1 MYQAL
6 ESSESDFLI
15 KLASF
20 APTAKWEVLN
30 IKIYVDTIKNPHTK
44 TIALLTNCSKQYKNN
59 ILELPHAMERQT
71 ETSNHIIKTSCSYTC

>member
-44 TIALLTNCSKQYKNN
+44 TIAVL
-59 ILELPHAMERQT
+59 
-71 ETSNHIIKTSCSYTC
+71 TSCSK